1 MSLGGNRKCANRDAA
16 RWCLAPVLLWSA
28 FACAADATPERYGDD
43 DFALL
48 EKIDAHVHLHGA
60 LPEFMKRAQAD
71 GFRLLTINV
80 NYADF
85 PPLNDQ
91 VRDAL
96 ALQRQYPSRI
106 AFAATFDAAG
116 SDAPDWPART
126 QRQLDEV
133 LAQGAVAVKVWKDI
147 GMQLRDRTGR
157 AVMIDDARFVPVFE
171 SLVARGVVV
180 LGHQGEPRNAWL
192 PLEQMTIRGD
202 REYFAAHPQY
212 HMFRHP
218 EWPSYDEQLAARDR
232 LLERFPRMKFVGVH
246 LASLEWDVDRIA
258 EFLARHPQASVDLAA
273 RLVHL
278 QLQSV
283 ADRDKVRKFFLAFQ
297 DRILYGSDLAGG
309 HHQDDAALAVEAHE
323 AWLADWQFL
332 TGDAF
337 LHSAD
342 FEGRFQGLAL
352 PRSVIDRI
360 YRDNARRLLPGAWP
374 PTTPAGSGPAAA
386 RPGTEP

>member
-1 MSLGGNRKCANRDAA
+1 MSLSGNRKRATRDPV
-16 RWCLAPVLLWSA
+16 RWYLAPVLLWSA
-28 FACAADATPERYGDD
+28 FACAAVATPERYGDE

-48 EKIDAHVHLHGA
+48 DKIDAHVHLHGL

-85 PPLNDQ
+85 PPLDAQ

-96 ALQRQYPSRI
+96 ALQRQHPSRI

-126 QRQLDEV
+126 QRQLDDA

-192 PLEQMTIRGD
+192 PLDQMTIRGD

-218 EWPSYDEQLAARDR
+218 EWPSYDEQLAARDH

-258 EFLARHPQASVDLAA
+258 EFLTRHPQASVDLAA

-283 ADRDKVRKFFLAFQ
+283 ADRDKVRRFFLAFQ

-309 HHQDDAALAVEAHE
+309 HNQDDDALAVEAHE

-337 LHSAD
+337 LDSAD

-352 PRSVIDRI
+352 PRTVIDRI

-374 PTTPAGSGPAAA
+374 PTSTAGRGPAAA